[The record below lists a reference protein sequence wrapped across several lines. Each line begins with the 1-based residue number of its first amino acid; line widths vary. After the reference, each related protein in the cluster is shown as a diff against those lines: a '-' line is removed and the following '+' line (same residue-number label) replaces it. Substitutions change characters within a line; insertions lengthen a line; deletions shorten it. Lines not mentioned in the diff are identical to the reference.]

1 MITVYQ
7 KTITSKRLK
16 VVEDF
21 KAGAWVHAESPT
33 TEEIATLAEKLSLDA
48 GLLSDALDP
57 YEVPRIES
65 DQGVTYFFT
74 RLPYDDSGKI
84 ATTPVLFI
92 LTREHV
98 VSVSK
103 LPLPFF
109 QLFIEG
115 KKEFHTTQKMRFLLQ
130 MLSEVDAAFARYIT
144 LINKEVRRLSAN
156 LTGSISNEDIIAF
169 VNFESI
175 LNDLL
180 DALSPTNAALQKILS
195 GKFLTL
201 YETDRDFVED
211 VYLENGQLIE
221 LCRSNIRTIVNI
233 RNAYSTIMGNTL
245 NRVIKLLTALTIVF
259 TIPTI
264 FFNIYGM
271 NIPLPFQESPHA
283 FWIVVLMTTIGTTIS
298 VWIFVRKSL
307 L

>member
-1 MITVYQ
+1 MIRVYQ
-7 KTITSKRLK
+7 RTITSRKLK
-16 VVEDF
+16 VVEDY
-21 KAGAWVHAESPT
+21 KAGAWIHVEAPT
-33 TEEIATLAEKLSLDA
+33 PEEIATLAEKLSLDA

-84 ATTPVLFI
+84 TTTPILFI

-98 VSVSK
+98 LSVSK

-109 QLFIEG
+109 SRFIEG
-115 KKEFHTTQKMRFLLQ
+115 KREFHTTQKMRFLLT
-130 MLSEVDAAFARYIT
+130 MLSEVDTEFSRYIM

-156 LTGSISNEDIIAF
+156 LTGSISNEDILAF
-169 VNFESI
+169 VNFESV

-180 DALSPTNAALQKILS
+180 DALVPTNAALQKILS
-195 GKFLTL
+195 GKFLML

-221 LCRSNIRTIVNI
+221 LCRSNIRAIVNF

-245 NRVIKLLTALTIVF
+245 NHVIKLLTALTIVF

-283 FWIVVLMTTIGTTIS
+283 FWIVVLMTTIGTTLA
-298 VWIFVRKSL
+298 VWVFVRKSL

>member
-7 KTITSKRLK
+7 RTINSRRLK
-16 VVEDF
+16 VVEDY
-21 KAGAWVHAESPT
+21 KAGAWVHVESPT
-33 TEEIATLAEKLSLDA
+33 TEEIAMLAEKLTLDV

-57 YEVPRIES
+57 YEVPRIET
-65 DQGVTYFFT
+65 DKGVTYFFT
-74 RLPYDDSGKI
+74 RLPFDDAGKI
-84 ATTPVLFI
+84 STTPILLI
-92 LTREHV
+92 LTKEHV

-103 LPLPFF
+103 LTLPFF
-109 QLFIEG
+109 QSFIEG
-115 KKEFHTTQKMRFLLQ
+115 KKEFHTTQKIRFLLQ
-130 MLSEVDAAFARYIT
+130 ILSEVDAAFARYIT

-156 LTGSISNEDIIAF
+156 LTGSISNEDILTF
-169 VNFESI
+169 VNFESV

-180 DALSPTNAALQKILS
+180 DALTPTNAALQKILS
-195 GKFLTL
+195 GKLLTM

-221 LCRSNIRTIVNI
+221 LCRSNIRAIVNI

-245 NRVIKLLTALTIVF
+245 NRVIKVLTALTIVF

-283 FWIVVLMTTIGTTIS
+283 FWIVVLMTTIGTTIA
-298 VWIFVRKSL
+298 VWVFIRKSL

>member
-7 KTITSKRLK
+7 KTIASKRLK
-16 VVEDF
+16 VVEDY
-21 KAGAWVHAESPT
+21 KAGTWVHVEAPT
-33 TEEIATLAEKLSLDA
+33 SEELSMLAEKLSLDV

-65 DQGVTYFFT
+65 DQGATYFFT
-74 RLPYDDSGKI
+74 RLPHDDAGKI
-84 ATTPVLFI
+84 ATTPVLFV

-98 VSVSK
+98 ISVSK
-103 LPLPFF
+103 LSLPFF

-115 KKEFHTTQKMRFLLQ
+115 KKEFHTTQKVRFLLQ
-130 MLSEVDAAFARYIT
+130 MLSEVDAAFARYII

-156 LTGSISNEDIIAF
+156 LTASISNEDIIAF
-169 VNFESI
+169 VNFESV
-175 LNDLL
+175 LNDFL
-180 DALSPTNAALQKILS
+180 DALTPTNAALQKILS

-221 LCRSNIRTIVNI
+221 LCRSNIRAIANI
-233 RNAYSTIMGNTL
+233 RNAYATIMGNTL

-271 NIPLPFQESPHA
+271 NIPLPFQDSSHA
-283 FWIVVLMTTIGTTIS
+283 FWIVVGMTAIGTTVA